1 MASFVKRHGHRLIRH
16 AYPMNT
22 TTIRPATEADV
33 PYLIMLADV
42 MLAESSF
49 SSVPFDQEA
58 FALTVIRLLDDR
70 QFVMLA
76 EKDGQVVGAML
87 GIATPFAFSYA
98 MMAQDIALFVHPG
111 ARGRMISVRLVKAF
125 EEWAK
130 ERNCLQIRP
139 VVSSGCEAACRL
151 YGLLGYRP
159 VGVSFVKEV

>member
-1 MASFVKRHGHRLIRH
+1 
-16 AYPMNT
+16 MNT
-22 TTIRPATEADV
+22 TAIRPATEADL
-33 PYLIMLADV
+33 PYLIMLANV

-49 SSVPFDQEA
+49 SSVPFEPEA
-58 FALTVIRLLDDR
+58 FALTVIRLLDDQ
-70 QFVMLA
+70 QFVMVA
-76 EKDGQVVGAML
+76 EKEGQIVGAML

-111 ARGRMISVRLVKAF
+111 ARGRMISVRLIREF
-125 EEWAK
+125 EKWAK
-130 ERNCLQIRP
+130 AHNCLQIRP

>member
-1 MASFVKRHGHRLIRH
+1 
-16 AYPMNT
+16 MNT
-22 TTIRPATEADV
+22 TTLRPATEADL
-33 PYLIMLADV
+33 PYLIMLANV

-49 SSVPFDQEA
+49 SSVPFEPEA
-58 FALTVIRLLDDR
+58 FALTVIRLLDDQ
-70 QFVMLA
+70 QFVMVA
-76 EKDGQVVGAML
+76 EKEGQIVGAML

-111 ARGRMISVRLVKAF
+111 ARGRMISVRLIREF
-125 EEWAK
+125 EKWAK
-130 ERNCLQIRP
+130 AHNCLQIRP

>member
-1 MASFVKRHGHRLIRH
+1 
-16 AYPMNT
+16 MNSIN
-22 TTIRPATEADV
+22 IRPATEADV

-49 SSVPFDQEA
+49 SSVPFDPEA
-58 FALTVIRLLDDR
+58 FALTVIRLLDGQ

-76 EKDGQVVGAML
+76 EKDGQIIGAML
-87 GIATPFAFSYA
+87 GVATPFAFSYA

-111 ARGRMISVRLVKAF
+111 ARGRMISVRLIREF
-125 EEWAK
+125 EKWAK